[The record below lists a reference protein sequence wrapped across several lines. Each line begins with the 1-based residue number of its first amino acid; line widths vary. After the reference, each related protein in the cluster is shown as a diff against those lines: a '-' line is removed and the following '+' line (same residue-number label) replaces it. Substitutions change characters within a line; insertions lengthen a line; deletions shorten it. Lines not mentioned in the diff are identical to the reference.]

1 MNSKIKKIYDE
12 LKEKGVNIKIV
23 KHVDRSGINA

>member
-23 KHVDRSGINA
+23 QRVDRSGINA